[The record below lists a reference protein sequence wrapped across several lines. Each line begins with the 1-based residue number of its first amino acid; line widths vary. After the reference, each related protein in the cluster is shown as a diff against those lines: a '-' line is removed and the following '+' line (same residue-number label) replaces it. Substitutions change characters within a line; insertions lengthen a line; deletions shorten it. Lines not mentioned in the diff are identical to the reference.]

1 MSREDEL
8 KATIRRAQAELDG
21 LPPVDRMGLRE
32 FARAAG
38 LSPATASRIKDG
50 HPNTSL
56 GNLKKAMPFLGRCP
70 CCGQKTKSN

>member
-8 KATIRRAQAELDG
+8 IATIRRAQAELDG

-32 FARAAG
+32 FARAAD
-38 LSPATASRIKDG
+38 LSPATASRIRDG

-56 GNLKKAMPFLGRCP
+56 GNLKKALPFLGRCP
-70 CCGQKTKSN
+70 CCGQKMKST

>member
-8 KATIRRAQAELDG
+8 RATIRRAQAELDG

-38 LSPATASRIKDG
+38 LSPATASRIKCG

-56 GNLKKAMPFLGRCP
+56 GNLKKALPFLGQCP
-70 CCGQKTKSN
+70 CCGQKTKSK